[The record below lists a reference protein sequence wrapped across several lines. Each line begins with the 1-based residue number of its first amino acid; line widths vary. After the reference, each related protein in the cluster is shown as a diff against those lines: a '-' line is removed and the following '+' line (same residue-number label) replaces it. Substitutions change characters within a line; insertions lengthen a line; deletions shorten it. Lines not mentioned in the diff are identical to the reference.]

1 MRYPENTARALQM
14 TSVIR
19 HTEKVPADDR
29 MSTRMVAMASTLD
42 ADGFVGWQMAV
53 PAAGVA
59 SLSAFASAEMSA
71 DDLEWAVGRI
81 AETAPCGVP
90 EAAADPAGLEELYEL
105 SVIPKTANSAR
116 IGFGGDAP
124 RSEKEED
131 EAGTA
136 WPMYFFPGFDELL
149 QALRSSGALFRAVA
163 GPASREEAESCRKTL
178 LRTWRSRDIAADDYL
193 GRPVRARMLLRL
205 PGAVSIRLRTVLSAV
220 YPGVRFRRIG
230 RMPDPACAAAWNHP
244 LSGAAVLPDFAARFL
259 LLEPMAK
266 EPVMGLETTRE
277 KAKDI
282 PASHKGTE
290 DPRAVC
296 IGRAE
301 FTDGEDR
308 EIAIG
313 EKDLRRHT
321 QIIGQTG
328 TGKSTLL
335 TCAILSAIQK
345 GYGLTFFDPHGTTID
360 TILRAVPAEYAERI
374 RVVRIGDTENPV
386 PLNIWDSDD
395 IGREERNISDLCEL
409 FGDIFDPKRE
419 GIVGPRYERWLST
432 FAKASIAVLGRRASL
447 ESIAVLSQNQENMQ
461 QVYKIIRPKYPA
473 LAEIIKE
480 EYGKDNS
487 HDFHQTLN
495 WYLCKFQ
502 RLTCVEQLRKTL
514 GAGANALD
522 FPGTIDTDRVTLI
535 DLASPVIG
543 SHAARIVG
551 TLIMQKLWN
560 AAAARENRDRTHLV
574 VVDEAALFQS
584 NPVPRMLAEGRKFGL
599 AMILCHQHAGQL
611 NGEIRDALEA
621 NSANLCAFRLSPR
634 DAQAAEMRFEAAET
648 PVCLSR
654 MDAFRAVTSLSVDG
668 RQTEPFTLRT
678 EPAPV
683 RKDGERIAARIEKRS
698 IETLVKPFRNVK
710 ALTPEEILR
719 ILEDPSRKSAAAPAP
734 APAEKPAPAPA
745 AEKPAAKPAARPAEK
760 PAETA
765 PAQPAAKP
773 AAAKPAVKPA
783 PVPEKRPA
791 AKPKP
796 EAPAARPEPRW
807 MVKWEAEQRKGKAG

>member
-321 QIIGQTG
+321 QII
-328 TGKSTLL
+328 
-335 TCAILSAIQK
+335 
-345 GYGLTFFDPHGTTID
+345 
-360 TILRAVPAEYAERI
+360 
-374 RVVRIGDTENPV
+374 
-386 PLNIWDSDD
+386 
-395 IGREERNISDLCEL
+395 SDL
-409 FGDIFDPKRE
+409 
-419 GIVGPRYERWLST
+419 RYFLKYVHVLV
-432 FAKASIAVLGRRASL
+432 FSIL
-447 ESIAVLSQNQENMQ
+447 
-461 QVYKIIRPKYPA
+461 
-473 LAEIIKE
+473 
-480 EYGKDNS
+480 
-487 HDFHQTLN
+487 
-495 WYLCKFQ
+495 
-502 RLTCVEQLRKTL
+502 
-514 GAGANALD
+514 
-522 FPGTIDTDRVTLI
+522 
-535 DLASPVIG
+535 
-543 SHAARIVG
+543 
-551 TLIMQKLWN
+551 
-560 AAAARENRDRTHLV
+560 
-574 VVDEAALFQS
+574 
-584 NPVPRMLAEGRKFGL
+584 
-599 AMILCHQHAGQL
+599 
-611 NGEIRDALEA
+611 
-621 NSANLCAFRLSPR
+621 
-634 DAQAAEMRFEAAET
+634 
-648 PVCLSR
+648 
-654 MDAFRAVTSLSVDG
+654 
-668 RQTEPFTLRT
+668 
-678 EPAPV
+678 
-683 RKDGERIAARIEKRS
+683 
-698 IETLVKPFRNVK
+698 
-710 ALTPEEILR
+710 
-719 ILEDPSRKSAAAPAP
+719 ILEL
-734 APAEKPAPAPA
+734 
-745 AEKPAAKPAARPAEK
+745 
-760 PAETA
+760 
-765 PAQPAAKP
+765 
-773 AAAKPAVKPA
+773 
-783 PVPEKRPA
+783 
-791 AKPKP
+791 
-796 EAPAARPEPRW
+796 
-807 MVKWEAEQRKGKAG
+807 